1 MPSAKFCFWKKFLN
15 SLFMILIFLS
25 LSKTVTESLFFRI
38 KELAFIKSHFKN
50 LAYYIILNVAG
61 MPQFTL
67 RTLPSVT
74 ASNSFRGMSKKNPI
88 ERAIACSYISKT
100 KAEYK

>member
-1 MPSAKFCFWKKFLN
+1 
-15 SLFMILIFLS
+15 MILIFLS

-50 LAYYIILNVAG
+50 LAYYSILNVAG

-74 ASNSFRGMSKKNPI
+74 ASNSFRGMSKKI
-88 ERAIACSYISKT
+88 RLKELSRALIFQKQKQNINKLEFGCILTLKLSV
-100 KAEYK
+100 